1 LTAETDITMPEAY
14 QQKPKPM
21 IQPESGESKSSNKK
35 IQQAASTALYAGLVM
50 LALWVVRDFIP
61 AVVWAAVIAIA
72 LWPFLLRLGSR
83 HGSRARTTGVA
94 LLLTAA
100 VALFVVL
107 PFLIVLAQAVRETH
121 DLIAWFRQAEINGVA
136 VPDLVQHLPFGS
148 PQIVSWWQENLGRPL
163 HDSPVMTG
171 LHVEAVVS
179 LGRHFGAVAAHGL
192 ILFGFMLVTL
202 FVIFQAGPRLSESL
216 LKATRRGFGA
226 DGALLVNQMTAAVRG
241 TVAGLVVVGIGEGAL
256 LGVAYVVTDVPH
268 ATLLGLL
275 TAIAAML
282 PFCAPVIFC
291 GAALWL
297 FVQGATAGA
306 IGVLIFGFIVVLI
319 AEHLVRPLLI
329 GSSTRLP
336 FLLVLFGILG
346 GAQTF
351 GLLGLFI
358 GPALMTVLTV
368 LWRDWVR

>member
-1 LTAETDITMPEAY
+1 
-14 QQKPKPM
+14 M
-21 IQPESGESKSSNKK
+21 IQRKSGEPEPGNKK
-35 IQQAASTALYAGLVM
+35 IQQAASTALYAVLVI

-72 LWPFLLRLGSR
+72 LWPLLLRLELA
-83 HGSRARTTGVA
+83 HGSRTRATIVA

-107 PFLIVLAQAVRETH
+107 PFVLVITQAANETH
-121 DLIAWFRQAEINGVA
+121 AFVDWFKQAEADGIPLPDLI
-136 VPDLVQHLPFGS
+136 QHLPFGS
-148 PQIVSWWQENLGRPL
+148 PQITSWWQENLARPL
-163 HDSPVMTG
+163 HGSPVMNG
-171 LHVEAVVS
+171 LHGETAVAF
-179 LGRHFGAVAAHGL
+179 GRHFGALAAHGL
-192 ILFGFMLVTL
+192 VLFGFMLITL
-202 FVIFQAGPRLSESL
+202 FVIFQAGPRMSENL
-216 LKATRRGFGA
+216 VKATRRAFGA
-226 DGALLVNQMTAAVRG
+226 DGALIASQMTAAVRG
-241 TVAGLVVVGIGEGAL
+241 TVAGIVVVGIGEGAL
-256 LGVAYVVTDVPH
+256 LGIAYAMAGVPH

-282 PFCAPVIFC
+282 PFCAPIIFC

-297 FVQGATAGA
+297 FAQGATVGA
-306 IGVLIFGFIVVLI
+306 VSVLIVGFVVVLI

-358 GPALMTVLTV
+358 GPALMTVLMV

>member
-1 LTAETDITMPEAY
+1 
-14 QQKPKPM
+14 M
-21 IQPESGESKSSNKK
+21 IQRKQGEAEPAGKK
-35 IQQAASTALYAGLVM
+35 IQNAASTGLYALLVL
-50 LALWVVRDFIP
+50 LALWVMRDFIP
-61 AVVWAAVIAIA
+61 AVVWAGVIAIA
-72 LWPFLLRLGSR
+72 LWPLLLRLETP
-83 HGSRARTTGVA
+83 HGSRTRNTGVA

-107 PFLIVLAQAVRETH
+107 PFALVITQAARESH
-121 DLIAWFRQAEINGVA
+121 DFIEWFKQAEANGIPLPGLA
-136 VPDLVQHLPFGS
+136 EHLPFGA
-148 PQIVSWWQENLGRPL
+148 PQIVSWWQENLARPL
-163 HDSPVMTG
+163 HDSPFIKG
-171 LHVEAVVS
+171 LHVEAAVTV
-179 LGRHFGAVAAHGL
+179 GRHFGAVAAHGL
-192 ILFGFMLVTL
+192 ILFGFMLLTL
-202 FVIFQAGPRLSESL
+202 FVIFQAGSKMSGNLV
-216 LKATRRGFGA
+216 KATRRGFGA
-226 DGALLVNQMTAAVRG
+226 DGALLANQMTAAVRG

-256 LGVAYVVTDVPH
+256 LGIAYAIASVPH

-297 FVQGATAGA
+297 FAQGATAGA
-306 IGVLIFGFIVVLI
+306 ICVVVFGFVVVLI
-319 AEHLVRPLLI
+319 AEHFVRPLLI

>member
-1 LTAETDITMPEAY
+1 MTQRKQVDAEP
-14 QQKPKPM
+14 
-21 IQPESGESKSSNKK
+21 GNKK
-35 IQQAASTALYAGLVM
+35 IQNAASAGLYALLVL
-50 LALWVVRDFIP
+50 LALWVMRDFIP
-61 AVVWAAVIAIA
+61 AVAWAGVIAIA
-72 LWPFLLRLGSR
+72 LWPLLQRLETP
-83 HGSRARTTGVA
+83 HGSRARRVGVA

-107 PFLIVLAQAVRETH
+107 PFALVITQAARESH
-121 DLIAWFRQAEINGVA
+121 DFIEWFKQAEASGIPLPGLA
-136 VPDLVQHLPFGS
+136 EHLPFGA
-148 PQIVSWWQENLGRPL
+148 QVVSWWQENLAGPL
-163 HDSPVMTG
+163 HDSPFIKG
-171 LHVEAVVS
+171 LHVEAAVTA
-179 LGRHFGAVAAHGL
+179 GRHFGAVAAHGL
-192 ILFGFMLVTL
+192 ILFGFMLLTL
-202 FVIFQAGPRLSESL
+202 FVIFQAGSRMSGNLV
-216 LKATRRGFGA
+216 KATHRGFGA
-226 DGALLVNQMTAAVRG
+226 GGALLASQMTAAVRG

-256 LGVAYVVTDVPH
+256 LGIAYAITGVPH

-297 FVQGATAGA
+297 FAQGATAGA
-306 IGVLIFGFIVVLI
+306 IGVVVFGFIVVLI
-319 AEHLVRPLLI
+319 AEHFVRPLLI

-368 LWRDWVR
+368 LWRDWVGQD